1 MASIRHDYGSRGDSL
16 SLLRDR
22 ARLLRSARA
31 TANTTT
37 SGPRKAPVKISV
49 IHPGDLGAP
58 ELAAWRT
65 MQRSTPELAHPFL
78 APGFVQAAGRAR
90 TDARV
95 AILEEGPNIVGF
107 FPFERRRFR
116 IGGAIAAGV
125 SDRQAVIHVPEL
137 EWNVRQLLAGC
148 GLDVWEFDHLVASQ
162 TAAAGQHITRR
173 SSPIIDVS
181 GGYQPYLE
189 ERLHSSKKTLKAI
202 FYKERKL
209 ERDLGPIRFELD
221 VTDPKPLALLMQWK
235 SAQYRRTGRRDRFA
249 IGWIQ
254 RLVLD
259 LFETRSE
266 ACVGMLS
273 VLYAADRLVA
283 VHLGLRS
290 DSALACWFPAYD
302 ISLASYSPGLMLH
315 LKMAEAAAQDGVRY
329 LDLGKGGEEYKHS
342 LKSGDL
348 SVGEG
353 WTERPSAVALLRR
366 GQRTPRR
373 VIFHTLSRHPMLR
386 QQARRVLKQ
395 FGSIRS
401 ST

>member
-1 MASIRHDYGSRGDSL
+1 MARIDQNDGPHAASL

-22 ARLLRSARA
+22 PCLLGTAHA
-31 TANTTT
+31 TAGITT
-37 SGPRKAPVKISV
+37 SGPRKDNVKTSV
-49 IHPGDLGAP
+49 IHPKELGGA
-58 ELAAWRT
+58 ELAAWRA

-78 APGFVQAAGRAR
+78 APGFAQAAGRAR
-90 TDARV
+90 ADTRV
-95 AILEEGPNIVGF
+95 AVLEEGFKVVGF
-107 FPFERRRFR
+107 FPFERRRFG
-116 IGGAIAAGV
+116 IGRAIAGGV
-125 SDRQAVIHVPEL
+125 SDRQAVIHVPGL
-137 EWNVRQLLAGC
+137 EWNVRELLREC
-148 GLDVWEFDHLVASQ
+148 QLDVWEFDHLVASQ
-162 TAAAGQHITRR
+162 TAAAGPHITRR

-181 GGYQPYLE
+181 AGYQAYLDQ
-189 ERLHSSKKTLKAI
+189 RLRSSKKTLKAI
-202 FYKERKL
+202 LYKQRKL

-249 IGWIQ
+249 VEWIK
-254 RLVLD
+254 RLVTD

-266 ACVGMLS
+266 RCVGMLS
-273 VLYAADRLVA
+273 VLYAADRVVA
-283 VHLGLRS
+283 AHLGLRS

-302 ISLASYSPGLMLH
+302 VSLASYSPGLTLH
-315 LKMAEAAAQDGVRY
+315 LKMAEAAAQDGIRY
-329 LDLGKGGEEYKHS
+329 LDLGKGDEDYKHS

-373 VIFHTLSRHPMLR
+373 LVFHTLSRHPMLR
-386 QQARRVLKQ
+386 QEARRVLKR